1 MRQWLPA
8 TFVPVTAAGPSPI
21 LTEFPFSDAGL
32 TTIAPDIDLKFLP
45 ISGLFVN
52 TDSIHETVE
61 KACIK
66 SALHRDSAI
75 KTKCISIQVY

>member
-1 MRQWLPA
+1 M
-8 TFVPVTAAGPSPI
+8 PVW
-21 LTEFPFSDAGL
+21 

-52 TDSIHETVE
+52 TDRIRETVE
-61 KACIK
+61 KVCIK
-66 SALHRDSAI
+66 IVLHRDSAI